1 MRPKIVTDEHLEFL
15 DFIRESGNLNMLDV
29 KVRDLLMNRYEIGWL
44 EAKEIHLYWVS
55 SFGKENR

>member
-1 MRPKIVTDEHLEFL
+1 MRPKIVIDEHLEFL

-29 KVRDLLMNRYEIGWL
+29 KVRELLMNRYEIEWL